1 MYRFSYAE
9 VIEDSSRDCRQRE
22 FDLFER
28 AIHLMKSANG
38 MPPQSPEMFD
48 AIVFVQRLWTFLIK
62 DLGHPDNGLPD
73 NLKGQLISI
82 GLWVM
87 RESDRVVRGEQKS
100 LESLID
106 INTMIQEGL
115 K

>member
-9 VIEDSSRDCRQRE
+9 VIEDSSREGRQRE
-22 FDLFER
+22 YELFDR
-28 AIHLMKSANG
+28 AINLMKGAEGRPS
-38 MPPQSPEMFD
+38 QSPEMID

-62 DLGHPDNGLPD
+62 DLGHPDNGLSD
-73 NLKGQLISI
+73 QLKGQLISI

-100 LESLID
+100 LEALID
-106 INTMIQEGL
+106 INAMIQEGL

>member
-22 FDLFER
+22 FELFQR
-28 AIHLMKSANG
+28 AIDLMKTAKG
-38 MPPQSPEMFD
+38 MPSQSPEMID
-48 AIVFVQRLWTFLIK
+48 AVVFVQRLWTFLIK

-73 NLKGQLISI
+73 QLKGQLISI

-87 RESDRVVRGEQKS
+87 RESDRVVRGEQKG
-100 LESLID
+100 LEALID
-106 INTMIQEGL
+106 INAMIQEGL

>member
-9 VIEDSSRDCRQRE
+9 VIEDSSRDLRQRE
-22 FDLFER
+22 FEIFDR
-28 AIHLMKSANG
+28 AIHMMKAAEG
-38 MPPQSPEMFD
+38 MPAQSPEMID

-62 DLGHPDNGLPD
+62 DLGHPDNGFPD
-73 NLKGQLISI
+73 QLKGQLISI

-100 LESLID
+100 LEALID
-106 INTMIQEGL
+106 INAMIQEGL

>member
-9 VIEDSSRDCRQRE
+9 VIEDSARDCRQRE
-22 FDLFER
+22 FELFGR
-28 AIHLMKSANG
+28 AIQLMRETEGHAA
-38 MPPQSPEMFD
+38 QSQEMVE

-62 DLGHPDNGLPD
+62 DLAHPDNGLSD
-73 NLKGQLISI
+73 KLKGQLISI

-87 RESDRVVRGEQKS
+87 RESDRVVRGEQAS
-100 LESLID
+100 LEALID

>member
-22 FDLFER
+22 YDLFER
-28 AIHLMKSANG
+28 AIRLMKSAEG
-38 MPPQSPEMFD
+38 KSPQSPEMID
-48 AIVFVQRLWTFLIK
+48 AIVFVKRLWTFLIQ
-62 DLGHPDNGLPD
+62 DLANADNGLPD
-73 NLKGQLISI
+73 KLKGQLISI
-82 GLWVM
+82 GIWVM
-87 RESDRVVRGEQKS
+87 RESDRVVRGEQNS
-100 LESLID
+100 LEALID

>member
-22 FDLFER
+22 FELFQR
-28 AIHLMKSANG
+28 AIDLMKTAEG
-38 MPPQSPEMFD
+38 MPSQSPEMID
-48 AIVFVQRLWTFLIK
+48 AVVFVQRLWTFLIK

-73 NLKGQLISI
+73 QLKGQLISI

-100 LESLID
+100 LEALID
-106 INTMIQEGL
+106 INAMIQEGL

>member
-1 MYRFSYAE
+1 M
-9 VIEDSSRDCRQRE
+9 I
-22 FDLFER
+22 
-28 AIHLMKSANG
+28 
-38 MPPQSPEMFD
+38 D

-62 DLGHPDNGLPD
+62 DLGNPDNGLPD

-87 RESDRVVRGEQKS
+87 RESNRVVRGEQKS
-100 LESLID
+100 LEALID
-106 INTMIQEGL
+106 INAMIQEGL

>member
-9 VIEDSSRDCRQRE
+9 VIEDSSAECRQRE
-22 FDLFER
+22 FELFER
-28 AIHLMKSANG
+28 AIKLMKGAEG
-38 MPPQSPEMFD
+38 RPAQSQEMIE

-73 NLKGQLISI
+73 KLKGQLISI

-87 RESDRVVRGEQKS
+87 RESDRVIRGEQKS
-100 LESLID
+100 LEALID
-106 INTMIQEGL
+106 INAMIQEGL

>member
-9 VIEDSSRDCRQRE
+9 VLDDSATEGRRRE
-22 FDLFER
+22 QDLFSKVLDLLKKADGHPSDSR
-28 AIHLMKSANG
+28 
-38 MPPQSPEMFD
+38 EMME
-48 AIVFVQRLWTFLIK
+48 AMYFVQRLWVALIK

-73 NLKGQLISI
+73 MLKGQLISI

-87 RESDRVVRGEQKS
+87 RESDRIVRGETS
-100 LESLID
+100 DVTGLID
-106 INTMIQEGL
+106 INTIIRDGL

>member
-22 FDLFER
+22 FELFER
-28 AIHLMKSANG
+28 AIQLMRAAEGLPS
-38 MPPQSPEMFD
+38 QSPEMIN

-62 DLGHPDNGLPD
+62 DLGHPENALPD
-73 NLKGQLISI
+73 KLKGQLISI

-87 RESDRVVRGEQKS
+87 RESDRVVRGEQSS
-100 LESLID
+100 LEALID
-106 INTMIQEGL
+106 INSMIQEGL

>member
-22 FDLFER
+22 YELFDR
-28 AIHLMKSANG
+28 AIKLMKAAEG
-38 MPPQSPEMFD
+38 MPSQSREMIE
-48 AIVFVQRLWTFLIK
+48 AIVFLQRLWTFLIK

-73 NLKGQLISI
+73 QLKGQLISI

-87 RESDRVVRGEQKS
+87 RESDRVVRGEHNS
-100 LESLID
+100 LEALID

>member
-9 VIEDSSRDCRQRE
+9 VIEDSSREGRQRE
-22 FDLFER
+22 FELFDR
-28 AIHLMKSANG
+28 AINLMKAAEGRPS
-38 MPPQSPEMFD
+38 QSPEMID

-73 NLKGQLISI
+73 QLKGQLISI
-82 GLWVM
+82 GLWMM

-100 LESLID
+100 LEALID
-106 INTMIQEGL
+106 INAMIQEGL

>member
-9 VIEDSSRDCRQRE
+9 ILEDSSNECKQRE
-22 FDLFER
+22 YELFDRSIQLLKAAE
-28 AIHLMKSANG
+28 G
-38 MPPQSPEMFD
+38 QQSQAPDMIK
-48 AIVFVQRLWTFLIK
+48 ALVFVQRLWIFLIK

-73 NLKGQLISI
+73 KLKGQLISV

-87 RESDRVVRGEQKS
+87 RESDRVVRGEHS
-100 LESLID
+100 DLTALID
-106 INTMIQEGL
+106 VNSMIREGL

>member
-9 VIEDSSRDCRQRE
+9 VIEDSSAECRQRE
-22 FDLFER
+22 FELFER
-28 AIHLMKSANG
+28 AIQLMKGAEG
-38 MPPQSPEMFD
+38 MQAQSQEMIE
-48 AIVFVQRLWTFLIK
+48 AIVYVQRLWTFLIK

-73 NLKGQLISI
+73 KLKGQLISI

-100 LESLID
+100 LEALID
-106 INTMIQEGL
+106 INAMIQEGL

>member
-9 VIEDSSRDCRQRE
+9 VIEDSSAECRQRE
-22 FDLFER
+22 FELFER
-28 AIHLMKSANG
+28 AIQLMKGAEG
-38 MPPQSPEMFD
+38 MPAQSQEMIE
-48 AIVFVQRLWTFLIK
+48 AIVYVQRLWTFLIK

-73 NLKGQLISI
+73 KLKGQLISI

-100 LESLID
+100 LVALID
-106 INTMIQEGL
+106 INAMIQEGL

>member
-9 VIEDSSRDCRQRE
+9 VIEDSSRDCRYRE
-22 FDLFER
+22 YELFDR
-28 AIHLMKSANG
+28 AIKMMKAVDGKPS
-38 MPPQSPEMFD
+38 QSQEMLE
-48 AIVFVQRLWTFLIK
+48 AIVFVQRLWTFLVK

-73 NLKGQLISI
+73 KLKGQLISI

-87 RESDRVVRGEQKS
+87 RESDRVVRGEHNN
-100 LESLID
+100 LEALID
-106 INTMIQEGL
+106 INAMIQEGL

>member
-22 FDLFER
+22 FELFEQ
-28 AIHLMKSANG
+28 AIQLMKAAEGLPS
-38 MPPQSPEMFD
+38 QSPEMIN

-62 DLGHPDNGLPD
+62 DLGHPENALPD
-73 NLKGQLISI
+73 KLKGQLISI

-87 RESDRVVRGEQKS
+87 RESDRVVRGEQSS
-100 LESLID
+100 LEALID
-106 INTMIQEGL
+106 INSMIQEGL
-115 K
+115 R

>member
-9 VIEDSSRDCRQRE
+9 VIEDSSQEGRQRE
-22 FDLFER
+22 YELFGR
-28 AIHLMKSANG
+28 AINLMKVAEG
-38 MPPQSPEMFD
+38 MPSQSPEMID

-62 DLGHPDNGLPD
+62 DLGHRDNGLPD
-73 NLKGQLISI
+73 QLKGQLISI

-87 RESDRVVRGEQKS
+87 RESGRVIRGEQKS
-100 LESLID
+100 LEALID
-106 INTMIQEGL
+106 INAMIQEGL

>member
-9 VIEDSSRDCRQRE
+9 VIEDSSKDCRQRE
-22 FDLFER
+22 FELFGR
-28 AIHLMKSANG
+28 AISLMKTAEG
-38 MPPQSPEMFD
+38 MPSQSPEMID

-73 NLKGQLISI
+73 QLKGQLISI

-87 RESDRVVRGEQKS
+87 RESDRAVRGEQKS
-100 LESLID
+100 LEALID
-106 INTMIQEGL
+106 INAMIQEGL

>member
-9 VIEDSSRDCRQRE
+9 VIEDSSRDCRERE
-22 FDLFER
+22 YELFGR
-28 AIHLMKSANG
+28 AIKLMREAEGS
-38 MPPQSPEMFD
+38 PPQSREMIE
-48 AIVFVQRLWTFLIK
+48 AVVSVQRLWTYLIK

-73 NLKGQLISI
+73 KLKGQLISI

-87 RESDRVVRGEQKS
+87 RESDRVVRGQQTS
-100 LESLID
+100 LEALID

>member
-9 VIEDSSRDCRQRE
+9 VVEESSRDLRRHEYQL
-22 FDLFER
+22 FDR
-28 AIHLMKSANG
+28 AIHLMKSAEG
-38 MPPQSPEMFD
+38 KPAQSQEMID

-73 NLKGQLISI
+73 QLKGQLISI

-87 RESDRVVRGEQKS
+87 RESDRVVRGEQRN
-100 LESLID
+100 LEALID
-106 INTMIQEGL
+106 INAMIQEGL

>member
-9 VIEDSSRDCRQRE
+9 VIEDSSREGRQRE
-22 FDLFER
+22 YELFDR
-28 AIHLMKSANG
+28 AINLMKAAEG
-38 MPPQSPEMFD
+38 MPSQSPQMIN
-48 AIVFVQRLWTFLIK
+48 AIVFIQRLWTFLIK

-73 NLKGQLISI
+73 QLKGQLISI

-100 LESLID
+100 LEALID
-106 INTMIQEGL
+106 INAVIQEGL